1 MGKTKKKISRKII
14 SPYSVHQAFVG
25 LGLKETD
32 DSTLRYLNYWGTQI
46 PVAAAYFLHVLPKYN
61 LLTALYEKETQML
74 LSDYSIEEDR
84 RAQMKEE
91 IKSALNNWTDVLIE
105 HEVREGDPLEEMIR
119 FKDTLKADLLIIGQ
133 HKGSSSHGIL
143 AKNLVYSCTADA
155 LIIPQDAEPSISKIL
170 VPVDFSDS
178 SAKALET
185 AIAIQQQVKTPTAI
199 ICLHVYDMPD
209 NNYFRN
215 EVPWLELKLKAESDL
230 QSSFIAFLE
239 TAAGS
244 HNKNIT
250 TALVE
255 RQNTDTAYFIMDFAN
270 RNAIDF
276 MVIGARGHSKVHL
289 LLMGSVTEAVLDR
302 NDHIPVFVTR

>member
-1 MGKTKKKISRKII
+1 MEKTKKKIARKVI
-14 SPYSVHQAFVG
+14 SPYSVQQAFIG

-46 PVAAAYFLHVLPKYN
+46 PIAAAYFLHVLPKYN

-74 LSDYSIEEDR
+74 LNDYSIGEDR

-91 IKSALNNWTDVLIE
+91 LKSALSNWSEVLIE
-105 HEVREGDPLEEMIR
+105 HDVKEGDPLEEMIS

-133 HKGSSSHGIL
+133 KKGSSSHGIL
-143 AKNLVYSCTADA
+143 AKNLTYSCTADA
-155 LIIPQDAEPSISKIL
+155 LIIPQDAKPAISKIL

-185 AIAIQQQVKTPTAI
+185 AIAIQQQVKTPTQI
-199 ICLHVYDMPD
+199 ICLHVYDLPD

-215 EVPWLELKLKAESDL
+215 EAPWLDMKAKVESDL
-230 QSSFIAFLE
+230 QSGFEAFLE

-255 RQNTDTAYFIMDFAN
+255 RQSTGTAYFIMDFAH

-276 MVIGARGHSKVHL
+276 MVMGARGHSKVHL
-289 LLMGSVTEAVLDR
+289 LLIGSVTEEVLDK
-302 NDHIPVFVTR
+302 NDHIPIFVTR